1 MKKKNK
7 KSNNKVFRW
16 KQETLTR
23 HDLIANNKHIF
34 RPILERSQDL
44 DLIFDNEIQ
53 PENGDRVLLLL
64 HIAFQNISFI

>member
-1 MKKKNK
+1 MSAKGA
-7 KSNNKVFRW
+7 SLLGGSGGI
-16 KQETLTR
+16 TSLTR

-64 HIAFQNISFI
+64 HIAFKNISFI

>member
-1 MKKKNK
+1 MSAKGAILLGG
-7 KSNNKVFRW
+7 SGGI
-16 KQETLTR
+16 TSLTR

-53 PENGDRVLLLL
+53 PENGD
-64 HIAFQNISFI
+64 ISLFKIFHLFDFIR